1 MEEKNLGRKRL
12 SHTLKS
18 GSEHIQT
25 PPEVF
30 LVSGR
35 QLDFGNEGLIGDS
48 YLVPD
53 GQERAAAKRRF
64 GVTMDTAALGSSMIL
79 SSSSLT
85 G

>member
-1 MEEKNLGRKRL
+1 M
-12 SHTLKS
+12 SHTLKC
-18 GSEHIQT
+18 GSEHVQT

-30 LVSGR
+30 LASGR

-53 GQERAAAKRRF
+53 GQERAAAKRQF
-64 GVTMDTAALGSSMIL
+64 GVTMGTAALGSSMIL
-79 SSSSLT
+79 SSSGLT

>member
-1 MEEKNLGRKRL
+1 M
-12 SHTLKS
+12 LKC
-18 GSEHIQT
+18 GTEHVQT

-53 GQERAAAKRRF
+53 GQERAAAKRQF
-64 GVTMDTAALGSSMIL
+64 GVTMDTSPWVFHDSELFWSYRLGWR
-79 SSSSLT
+79 
-85 G
+85 